1 MEGAQPLRYSRRFL
15 LALQESPLVKKP
27 DDLPAIETLLAKTE
41 SPRKDGESRSRATA
55 EGNEDSSP
63 ARPSRLG
70 ERGMVFGPPKMNFVS
85 TRTTSTTT
93 SESSAPRSL
102 RRGSAVEDDGS
113 SQEPRR
119 RAPLVVGPSSSST
132 FPRAPRYS
140 AEEKFAKGPTRAPRE
155 PGASDKLPVAPT
167 KGGDKGPKTTQM
179 QPLPPPVDHGDGGLG
194 RRPKLRAEHDD
205 DGKHARSDERSSAAR
220 KGDIE
225 TEKFS
230 DRQPAWMSYDINDKA
245 HMNLAASDG
254 LDDIQRFKLEMSKK
268 TDLTKDSPKE
278 PASSPKIEQ
287 EVLDPTPQTPV
298 AKDDGPNVLDVFIAK
313 ERGLT
318 EVPLRL
324 GSDAQAA
331 PAGGRMQSDSRAVSR
346 FQQLFAKETGPRE
359 GIQVDRSFQDYNQG
373 RVPQGVPANAPF
385 RPSPEEMAFGARD
398 PRSDNMLSVLLPN
411 VGNNLPRHVD
421 VPRMVSQGAPRE
433 FFAPGAQPPADNEI
447 ITKSILDTLKG
458 KGNAQEVG
466 LPVGLLPPGAKV
478 YTESEIL
485 RMHGVDGGP
494 PIEDRRVP
502 PVARRMELE
511 SGTVQPQQ
519 RPDDPTT
526 IFSGRRFVRPEVQ
539 GGDSG
544 EMKRIMGMLAQSSI
558 QVQGADRYEAMLAAQ
573 AQAQPP
579 RFSQNPAYGRP
590 GVPMQM
596 GGMNQPPYGNPPAG
610 YGPGGPGPMMSRPVM
625 VPRPGPAFLQLQQ
638 QEQQLQQQ
646 LQLQQLQRQQLQ
658 QQQLQQQQLQQQ
670 RAQMGSPPSGF
681 FGGALPPDVSASL
694 PFHQQLRGPSPPVPN
709 ASGIGAAGPY
719 GRPPP
724 QYFQP
729 NPNDLSPHQHGYG
742 GPVQVGA
749 APRAGSVRLDEA
761 AMAGLVQ
768 AGGGMRKSSGAP
780 TPPHGLP
787 THEMLYKG
795 RPQQGEPPMMGG
807 APNGV
812 TGQPSQVRLDDMPFG
827 PPPGGYFQSP
837 LVGNGGGG
845 GGGLPPFYRQ

>member
-1 MEGAQPLRYSRRFL
+1 MEGAQPLRYSRQFL

-41 SPRKDGESRSRATA
+41 SPRKDVESRSRATA

-85 TRTTSTTT
+85 TRTAAATT

-102 RRGSAVEDDGS
+102 RRGSAVEEDGS
-113 SQEPRR
+113 GQEPRR

-179 QPLPPPVDHGDGGLG
+179 QPLPPPVDHGDGGPG
-194 RRPKLRAEHDD
+194 RRPKLRAEQDD

-220 KGDIE
+220 KTDLE
-225 TEKFS
+225 YEKPG

-268 TDLTKDSPKE
+268 TNLTKESPKE
-278 PASSPKIEQ
+278 AASSPKIDHEAL
-287 EVLDPTPQTPV
+287 EPAPQTPV
-298 AKDDGPNVLDVFIAK
+298 AKDDGPNVLDAFIAK

-324 GSDAQAA
+324 AST
-331 PAGGRMQSDSRAVSR
+331 SDS
-346 FQQLFAKETGPRE
+346 
-359 GIQVDRSFQDYNQG
+359 QVDFL
-373 RVPQGVPANAPF
+373 
-385 RPSPEEMAFGARD
+385 RPSLEEAFGARG
-398 PRSDNMLSVLLPN
+398 PRSENMLSVLLPN
-411 VGNNLPRHVD
+411 VGNNPPRHVD
-421 VPRMVSQGAPRE
+421 GSRMVPQGAPRE
-433 FFAPGAQPPADNEI
+433 FFETVAQPPVDNEV

-458 KGNAQEVG
+458 KGNSQGVG
-466 LPVGLLPPGAKV
+466 LPVGQLPPGAKV

-485 RMHGVDGGP
+485 RMHGVDAGP
-494 PIEDRRVP
+494 LPPEDRRGP
-502 PVARRMELE
+502 PVARRLEME
-511 SGTVQPQQ
+511 GVQPQQ

-526 IFSGRRFVRPEVQ
+526 IFSGRRFPRPEVQ

-573 AQAQPP
+573 AQAQVQAQPP

-625 VPRPGPAFLQLQQ
+625 QLQQ
-638 QEQQLQQQ
+638 HQ
-646 LQLQQLQRQQLQ
+646 
-658 QQQLQQQQLQQQ
+658 QQQ
-670 RAQMGSPPSGF
+670 RAQMGPPPAGF
-681 FGGALPPDVSASL
+681 FGSGALPPDVAASL
-694 PFHQQLRGPSPPVPN
+694 PFHHQLRGPSPPLPG
-709 ASGIGAAGPY
+709 AGGGGAAGPY

-729 NPNDLSPHQHGYG
+729 NPNDLAQHQHGYG
-742 GPVQVGA
+742 GPGPA
-749 APRAGSVRLDEA
+749 GGAPRAGSVRLDDA

-768 AGGGMRKSSGAP
+768 AGGGGPRKASAP

-787 THEMLYKG
+787 THEMMYKG
-795 RPQQGEPPMMGG
+795 GLQQGEPPMMGG
-807 APNGV
+807 PNGIP
-812 TGQPSQVRLDDMPFG
+812 GQPSQVRLDDMPFG

-845 GGGLPPFYRQ
+845 GNGLPPFYRQ